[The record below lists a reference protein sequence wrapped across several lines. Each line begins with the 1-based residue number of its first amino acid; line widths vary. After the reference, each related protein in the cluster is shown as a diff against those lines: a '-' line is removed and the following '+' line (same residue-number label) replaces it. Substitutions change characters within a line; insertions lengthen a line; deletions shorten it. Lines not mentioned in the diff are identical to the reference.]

1 MTVQA
6 TEFELLTVGEVSRL
20 LRVAGST
27 VRKWIGEGRVPYI
40 ELPGGDY
47 RIPRAE
53 LIRTLRGNVDIAA
66 ILSSIETKLASAA
79 DDEDVRRE
87 VHEVRAKRRARPR

>member
-1 MTVQA
+1 MTIQA
-6 TEFELLTVGEVSRL
+6 TEVDLLTVGEVSRL

-47 RIPRAE
+47 RIPRTE
-53 LIRTLRGNVDIAA
+53 LIRTLRGNVDVAA
-66 ILSSIETKLASAA
+66 ILASIEAKLASA

-87 VHEVRAKRRARPR
+87 VYEVRAKRRARPR